1 MESRFKEDMNMDSL
15 DQIELMMLVEDE
27 FGEIFFHAACSKG
40 RVGGVAPSWKTNRK
54 LLSGIMVR

>member
-27 FGEIFFHAACSKG
+27 FGEIFFSCSMLERKG
-40 RVGGVAPSWKTNRK
+40 GRSSP
-54 LLSGIMVR
+54 LLENK

>member
-27 FGEIFFHAACSKG
+27 FGEIFFMQHA
-40 RVGGVAPSWKTNRK
+40 RK
-54 LLSGIMVR
+54 EGWEE